1 MTTRNQ
7 SEGPSKIMQDVLK
20 VTPSPWRQDEEI
32 SIFSDAVG
40 QFFERECVPHVQ
52 AWRKA
57 GIVPR
62 DIWTKAG
69 EAGLLCAS
77 IPEEYG
83 GAGGDFRHEAIIAEQ
98 QQWTGVDGFGITLHN
113 AIVAPYILHYGS
125 EEQKQRWLP
134 RLATGDL
141 VCAIAMTEPGT
152 GSDLQNIKTTAT
164 RDGNGYVING
174 SKTFISNGQTANL
187 ILVCAKT
194 DPTKGAKGISIMV
207 VETDEVEGE
216 GGFKRGKNLEKVGQ
230 HAADTSELFFDDV
243 KVPATALLGDEEGQG
258 FVQLMQQLP
267 QERHIIGI
275 QGMGMIERAIR
286 ETVAYVKQRKA
297 FGGTIFDFQ
306 NTQFKLA
313 ECKTEATVA
322 KVFVEHCTELL
333 LKGELDAATA
343 SMSKYWVS
351 DLQCKIIDECLQL
364 HGGWGYMDEY
374 PIAQMYADARV
385 QRIYGGAN
393 EVMKL
398 LIART
403 L

>member
-1 MTTRNQ
+1 MLQ
-7 SEGPSKIMQDVLK
+7 SPLDVK
-20 VTPSPWRQDEEI
+20 TPAWRQDEEI
-32 SIFSDAVG
+32 SMFSDAVG
-40 QFFERECVPHVQ
+40 QFFEKECQPHVQ
-52 AWRKA
+52 QWRKDGVVA
-57 GIVPR
+57 R
-62 DIWTKAG
+62 DAWYKAG
-69 EAGLLCAS
+69 EMGLLCAS
-77 IPEEYG
+77 MPEEYG
-83 GAGGDFRHEAIIAEQ
+83 GAGGDFRHEAVIIEQ
-98 QQWTGVDGFGITLHN
+98 QQWKGIDGFGITLHN
-113 AIVAPYILHYGS
+113 AIVAPYIQHYGS

-134 RLATGDL
+134 RLASGDL

-174 SKTFISNGQTANL
+174 SKTFITNGQTANL
-187 ILVCAKT
+187 VLVCAKT

-207 VETDEVEGE
+207 VETDEVEGFE
-216 GGFKRGKNLEKVGQ
+216 RGRNLEKVGQ
-230 HAADTSELFFDDV
+230 HAADTSELFFNDV
-243 KVPATALLGDEEGQG
+243 KVPASALLGPEEGQG

-267 QERHIIGI
+267 QERHIIGL
-275 QGMGMIERAIR
+275 QGIGMIERAIN

-297 FGGTIFDFQ
+297 FGQTVFDFQ

-313 ECKTEATVA
+313 EAKTEATVA
-322 KVFVEHCTELL
+322 RVFMDYCTEQL